1 MAYDEVAL
9 YLLYNFKSIFRFRGV
24 ALLLRQSM
32 NYFYLLPFDAFQI
45 QIVIKIEPQPSDD
58 VFKCQQTS
66 HKSSSSNAVKL
77 RNSKYVNKLPN
88 NLMFSLDRF
97 I

>member
-1 MAYDEVAL
+1 
-9 YLLYNFKSIFRFRGV
+9 
-24 ALLLRQSM
+24 M
-32 NYFYLLPFDAFQI
+32 NYFYLLPFYAFQI

-58 VFKCQQTS
+58 VFKSQQTS

-77 RNSKYVNKLPN
+77 QNSKYVNKLPN